1 MGHPSGSV
9 GSPLAAAPTF
19 PQGNAQ
25 CQSGRTSARACFP
38 SQSPH
43 TRSMG
48 KRFGIILAVVLSVAF
63 LGVIIWQA
71 CCTHEP
77 VYQGKPLSFW
87 LEGCDPGNINHAHLK
102 GQSPPTWTQGNA
114 AIREIGTNAIP
125 TLLRM
130 LEQPDSRFKLIITKL
145 LQKQHFIKAPLAPVN
160 RNLNAYFGFVALG
173 PSASNAVPRL
183 IEIFDRDPAPVP
195 QQAVPAILG
204 GFGPAAAQAVPA
216 LLRAVTHTN
225 AIVRGNAIYALRQIY
240 AAPNLVVPALIK
252 CLGDPDARVR
262 ALAARSLG
270 ECGQDAQSAVPALI
284 QLWHR
289 EPPRPATPTSNWEL
303 SLDGGIV
310 SSTWGAATSPFN
322 APDVVGSVRDALQ
335 AIDPEAA
342 AKAGIK

>member
-1 MGHPSGSV
+1 M
-9 GSPLAAAPTF
+9 PLTA
-19 PQGNAQ
+19 
-25 CQSGRTSARACFP
+25 RHSARACFP
-38 SQSPH
+38 SQCAH

-48 KRFGIILAVVLSVAF
+48 KRFGIVLAVLLVAF

-102 GQSPPTWTQGNA
+102 GQSPPTWSQANA

-130 LEQPDSRFKLIITKL
+130 LEQPDSRFKLIIIKL

-160 RNLNAYFGFVALG
+160 HNLNAYFGFVALG
-173 PSASNAVPRL
+173 SRASNAVPRL

-240 AAPNLVVPALIK
+240 AASNLVVPALIK
-252 CLGDPDARVR
+252 CLSDPDARVR

-270 ECGQDAQSAVPALI
+270 SCGRDAQSAVPALI
-284 QLWHR
+284 QLWHK
-289 EPPRPATPTSNWEL
+289 EPPTPASNWEV

-310 SSTWGAATSPFN
+310 GSTWVTTAFPLN

-335 AIDPEAA
+335 SIDPEAA
-342 AKAGIK
+342 ANTGIK